1 MIKLSKMSQLI
12 DRYLLYRLK
21 VKKDP
26 EAFAKIYD
34 NYVSS
39 IYRFAILKLPKQED
53 AQDITAE
60 VFTKLWQYLQQPK
73 PVTNIRALLYKTC
86 RNQIADFYRNSDKT
100 ISLDSV
106 TEQAEFASTL
116 LDDVGRGKEIMEA
129 KSEVS
134 LILIQLEKL
143 KEDYRDVLA
152 LRLIDQLSFAD
163 IGIVLGKAPGH
174 VRVIYHRG
182 MKALKAMKGF
192 ET

>member
-1 MIKLSKMSQLI
+1 MSQLI

-53 AQDITAE
+53 AQDVTAE

-73 PVTNIRALLYKTC
+73 PVTNIRALLYKIC
-86 RNQIADFYRNSDKT
+86 RNQIADFYRDSEKAT
-100 ISLDSV
+100 SLDSV

-116 LDDVGRGKEIMEA
+116 LDDLGRGKEIMEA
-129 KSEVS
+129 RSEMS
-134 LILIQLEKL
+134 LILQQLERL
-143 KEDYRDVLA
+143 KEDYRDVPA
-152 LRLIDQLSFAD
+152 LRLIDQLSFSD
-163 IGIVLGKAPGH
+163 IAIVLGKPPGN
-174 VRVIYHRG
+174 VRVTNPRG
-182 MKALKAMKGF
+182 MKSLTAIEGL